1 MADLLSLSSRFID
14 EGLFEGPGS
23 VNRVTTELS
32 EISDDI
38 AVVEAFSHVVT
49 FKTGDG
55 LVLFDTSLE
64 AFAGGIKN
72 NLRAWSD
79 EPINTI
85 AFTHGH
91 VDHIS
96 GAGTFIKEAEEN
108 GNPRPRFVSH
118 ENVTP
123 RFDRY
128 EMTNGYN
135 AIINQ
140 RQFGGAGGGA
150 NLMGSTKEGGGEAL
164 KINRFGPREWVYPD
178 TTFSEQLAVKVGDT
192 VFDLNHSKGETDD
205 HLWAWIPEHKA
216 ICTGDLVIWV
226 FPNAGNPQK
235 VQRYPLEWAHALRQ
249 MQMKD
254 AELLLPAHGLPIG
267 GKDRIRMVLSDMAT
281 ALETVLEQSL
291 KMMNQGA
298 RLNDIIHS
306 VSVPDHLLEK
316 PYLRPTY
323 DEPEFIVNNIWR
335 LYGGWYDGNPAN
347 LKPASE
353 SAVALEMASLA
364 GGVERLIDRA
374 RGLADVGDMRLAC
387 HLIEMAA
394 LAAPENKEAHGA
406 RAEIYGARRSEELS
420 LMSKGIYGY
429 AERESRA
436 ISDAND

>member
-1 MADLLSLSSRFID
+1 MADLLALSARYID

-64 AFAGGIKN
+64 AFAGGIKD

-108 GNPRPRFVSH
+108 GNPRPRFVGH
-118 ENVTP
+118 ENISP

-140 RQFGGAGGGA
+140 RQFGGGGAA
-150 NLMGSTKEGGGEAL
+150 NLMGNERGDAREL
-164 KINRFGPREWVYPD
+164 KINRFGPREWVHPD
-178 TTFSEQLAVKVGDT
+178 TTFREQMAIKVGDT

-216 ICTGDLVIWV
+216 ICAGDLLIWC

-249 MQMKD
+249 MEMKG

-267 GKDRIRMVLSDMAT
+267 GKERIRMVLSDMAT
-281 ALETVLEQSL
+281 ALESIVEQSL
-291 KMMNQGA
+291 KLMNQGV

-306 VSVPDHLLEK
+306 VKVPEHLLER

-347 LKPASE
+347 LKPAPE
-353 SAVALEMASLA
+353 AIVAQELASLA
-364 GGVERLIDRA
+364 GGVTKLIDRA
-374 RGLADVGDMRLAC
+374 RVLAEAGDMRLAC
-387 HLIEMAA
+387 HLIEMAT
-394 LAAPENKEAHGA
+394 LAEPENKEAHGA
-406 RAEIYGARRSEELS
+406 RSEIYTKRRGEELS
-420 LMSKGIYGY
+420 LMSKGIFGH
-429 AERESRA
+429 AARESKNL
-436 ISDAND
+436 SEQND